1 MKTQESREAFMKRM
15 RPGGGFSQGLPVV
28 VLLFG
33 MVFGVAV
40 AHAGPATTLY
50 ERMGGEAKFK
60 AIAEEFTNVLLAD
73 DRVNFTFANADIG
86 KFKKLIFE
94 QFCELTQGPCKYTGR
109 DMHEAHAK
117 LNINNAE
124 FNALA
129 EDLYIALDRV
139 HVPYRLQNKLMVMLA
154 PMQKD
159 VVKPG
164 FVAPGTQAPP
174 ANVR

>member
-1 MKTQESREAFMKRM
+1 MRLENRRGTIMNRM
-15 RPGGGFSQGLPVV
+15 RAGGWFLQSFQAG

-33 MVFGVAV
+33 MA
-40 AHAGPATTLY
+40 AAQASPTLY
-50 ERMGGEAKFK
+50 ERIGGEAKFK
-60 AIAEEFTNVLLAD
+60 AIAEEFTNVILAD
-73 DRVNFTFANADIG
+73 DRINFTFADADIA

-94 QFCELTQGPCKYTGR
+94 QLCELTHGPCKYTGR

-117 LNINNAE
+117 LNINNAQ

-129 EDLYIALDRV
+129 EDLYIAFDRV
-139 HVPYRLQNKLMVMLA
+139 HVPYRLQNKVMVMLA

>member
-1 MKTQESREAFMKRM
+1 MKTQESHEAYMKRL
-15 RPGGGFSQGLPVV
+15 RPCGGFSQGLQAV
-28 VLLFG
+28 VLLLG

-40 AHAGPATTLY
+40 AHASPAITLY

>member
-1 MKTQESREAFMKRM
+1 MKIHNLREALMNRM
-15 RPGGGFSQGLPVV
+15 RPGDWFLQGVQLMVLMFS
-28 VLLFG
+28 
-33 MVFGVAV
+33 MAV
-40 AHAGPATTLY
+40 ADASPTLY
-50 ERMGGEAKFK
+50 ERMGGEAKMK
-60 AIAEEFTNVLLAD
+60 AIAEEFTNVILAD
-73 DRVNFTFANADIG
+73 DRINFTFADADIA

-94 QFCELTQGPCKYTGR
+94 QFCELTRGPCKYTGR

-117 LNINNAE
+117 LNINNAQ

-129 EDLYIALDRV
+129 EDLYIAFDRV
-139 HVPYRLQNKLMVMLA
+139 HVPYRLQNKLMVLLA